1 LASSFI
7 VSSKAYTNSVY
18 PLDPKDPFKVVE
30 VTHTETKQVK
40 TVTTEN
46 KINATVATI
55 FGALSG
61 ICLGIAIGVLVMW
74 HKSKDQSALDRN
86 NEAQNALI

>member
-1 LASSFI
+1 MATSSI

-18 PLDPKDPFKVVE
+18 PLDPVNPFKVVE

-46 KINATVATI
+46 KINGTVATI
-55 FGALSG
+55 FGALAG
-61 ICLGIAIGVLVMW
+61 ICLGVAVGILVMW
-74 HKSKDQSALDRN
+74 YKTKDQSALDRN
-86 NEAQNALI
+86 NDAQNALI